1 MDDNVRPA
9 TGFRA
14 WTNFVARD
22 LSSSPGNLRSC
33 ALIRDVS
40 ARLVAGRAGNLG
52 MAMQRHSILVGKCYR
67 DAFGAVY
74 RIVGFDGN
82 LVQCILYHRT
92 DRGLMEREH
101 SDRWADFLADLQGEV

>member
-1 MDDNVRPA
+1 
-9 TGFRA
+9 
-14 WTNFVARD
+14 
-22 LSSSPGNLRSC
+22 
-33 ALIRDVS
+33 
-40 ARLVAGRAGNLG
+40 

-92 DRGLMEREH
+92 DRGLVEREH
-101 SDRWADFLADLQGEV
+101 SDRWADFLADLQGEVECPPTS